1 MRKEQEEKIPLV
13 PSEPQRHSL
22 SMFPLRSCCRKHKK
36 EEEKKMRAH
45 GGVYVRGPQERARW
59 PGCRNMALGGD
70 SPSMSGNR
78 SSFYGSCVQ
87 E

>member
-1 MRKEQEEKIPLV
+1 MEKNASRAFGTAATFTVDVSIKILL
-13 PSEPQRHSL
+13 QGAG
-22 SMFPLRSCCRKHKK
+22 K
-36 EEEKKMRAH
+36 KKMLRAH

-59 PGCRNMALGGD
+59 PGCRNMALGGE